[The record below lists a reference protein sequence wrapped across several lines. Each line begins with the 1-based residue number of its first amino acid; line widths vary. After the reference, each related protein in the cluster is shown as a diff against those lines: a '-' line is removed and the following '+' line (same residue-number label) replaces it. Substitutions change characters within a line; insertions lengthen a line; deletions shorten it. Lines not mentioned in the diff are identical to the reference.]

1 MASQSIDTKTYIL
14 LLENEEYELNMTLF
28 ESVIEFK
35 LIPKN
40 LIIFTQKNLIY
51 QQLIIEN
58 I

>member
-35 LIPKN
+35 LITKN